1 MVVSLDIH
9 VGLGAW
15 ASYIM
20 INNQGEHSANNDSS
34 THIKDLLDE
43 DFDCQYLD
51 VNELQELADNNSF
64 LVVSQNIRSLGGKFD
79 NFSEYIASFRS
90 LKVSV
95 VALQEVWSVGRIYD
109 LPGYHP
115 IEFNTRDKNRT
126 LNSNCGG
133 GVGIYISDSLDYEI
147 LQFENQFIEG
157 IYESIWVKLNLEHN
171 KTKIVGSVYRP
182 NSAKGDLKRAITIH
196 ETILQELKSNKAYK
210 NSDLLVCSDFNI
222 DLLNYDRHQPTADY
236 VDFQVGLGL
245 LPLITKPTRKYQTSA
260 TLIDH
265 IFATTTDHK
274 IKSGVLEDSDL
285 SDHFGTFYLEDRQV
299 PDRGESTTWTRRI
312 TKANTRNFID
322 LATSVDWDVYEKEQD
337 DQRYYQVVLEK
348 IETMVNTAFPLKS
361 SKPSKKRTLPAWMT
375 GALVESSKVK
385 RKLYRKFKQNPS
397 QGNENIYREYCKV
410 YQRTSRAA
418 KSEFYEKKLER
429 YANNV
434 KETWKI
440 LRAAIGHNKKGGH
453 NFPSYFYDKVNPR
466 VPTAH
471 SGGGPGV
478 GGDDECASAHPSS
491 LPPPEPSAQRE
502 KVTDKQ
508 LIAEGFNTYFSTIG
522 ANLASKIEQKDGVEF
537 DHKSNVKSSD
547 GIFKFQQVDTETIL
561 QKIRLLK
568 NQNSSG
574 SNNISNIL
582 LKTIAPYTI
591 KPIYKLLNRSLRSG
605 TVPKAFKIAKVIPI
619 YKGKDSGSQHEY
631 GNYRPISLLQSLSK
645 VLEKVVDSQVRNF
658 LNYRDILYSK
668 QFGFRG
674 LRGCDQ
680 ALLLFTDFAKSN
692 IFQNRKVLTAFL
704 DLRKAF
710 DTVNHKILLDKLELY
725 GIKGVEKGWFTDYLQ
740 NREQFVQVPSGE
752 FSGLRTV
759 NIGVPQGSVLGPLLF
774 LLYMNDLANYVPEF
788 FTILFADDTSL
799 SLSGYDYEQLLV
811 EFNSLLE
818 KVTLWLRVNLLSL
831 NVGKTKYFL
840 FSKKGEAISHGKVF
854 MDSQEVQ
861 RVGKGQKEETYKYLG
876 VLIGEDLTFDE
887 HVNRVRG
894 KLVSAAFMLNQSKS
908 FLPFNSRLQVYR
920 SIFESHLNFAAIVWS
935 ISKNTI
941 SRLNSVQQKALRS
954 VFLQPRRSHVSQ
966 NLSKFNILRVEQ
978 LITSIR
984 AKFIHNLR
992 IGKLP
997 GEFKNFVTMVDFND
1011 EDVRQSRFSPFNYH
1025 QMRDRTNPRY
1035 HIVKSWNNLP
1045 FLLKAS
1051 QPDDFLEDLR
1061 DHFNMCNDQ
1070 PCSTENCWLC
1080 NET

>member
-1 MVVSLDIH
+1 MDIH
-9 VGLGAW
+9 VELGAW

-20 INNQGEHSANNDSS
+20 NNNLGEHSAVFDSS
-34 THIKDLLDE
+34 THIKDLLDD

-51 VNELQELADNNSF
+51 VNELQELAVNNSF

-79 NFSEYIASFRS
+79 NFREYIASFRS

-115 IEFNTRDKNRT
+115 IEFNTRDKSRT

-210 NSDLLVCSDFNI
+210 KSDLLVCSDFNI

-274 IKSGVLEDSDL
+274 IKSGILEDSDL

-299 PDRGESTTWTRRI
+299 PDRGDSTTWTRRI

-337 DQRYYQVVLEK
+337 DQRYYQAVLEK
-348 IETMVNTAFPLKS
+348 IETMVNTAYPLKP

-397 QGNENIYREYCKV
+397 EGNEKVYREYCKV

-453 NFPSYFYDKVNPR
+453 NFPSYFYEKVSPR

-478 GGDDECASAHPSS
+478 GGDDACASAHPSS
-491 LPPPEPSAQRE
+491 LLPPEPSAQRV

-508 LIAEGFNTYFSTIG
+508 LIA
-522 ANLASKIEQKDGVEF
+522 
-537 DHKSNVKSSD
+537 
-547 GIFKFQQVDTETIL
+547 
-561 QKIRLLK
+561 
-568 NQNSSG
+568 
-574 SNNISNIL
+574 
-582 LKTIAPYTI
+582 
-591 KPIYKLLNRSLRSG
+591 
-605 TVPKAFKIAKVIPI
+605 
-619 YKGKDSGSQHEY
+619 
-631 GNYRPISLLQSLSK
+631 
-645 VLEKVVDSQVRNF
+645 
-658 LNYRDILYSK
+658 
-668 QFGFRG
+668 
-674 LRGCDQ
+674 
-680 ALLLFTDFAKSN
+680 
-692 IFQNRKVLTAFL
+692 
-704 DLRKAF
+704 
-710 DTVNHKILLDKLELY
+710 
-725 GIKGVEKGWFTDYLQ
+725 
-740 NREQFVQVPSGE
+740 
-752 FSGLRTV
+752 
-759 NIGVPQGSVLGPLLF
+759 
-774 LLYMNDLANYVPEF
+774 
-788 FTILFADDTSL
+788 
-799 SLSGYDYEQLLV
+799 
-811 EFNSLLE
+811 
-818 KVTLWLRVNLLSL
+818 
-831 NVGKTKYFL
+831 
-840 FSKKGEAISHGKVF
+840 
-854 MDSQEVQ
+854 
-861 RVGKGQKEETYKYLG
+861 
-876 VLIGEDLTFDE
+876 
-887 HVNRVRG
+887 
-894 KLVSAAFMLNQSKS
+894 
-908 FLPFNSRLQVYR
+908 
-920 SIFESHLNFAAIVWS
+920 
-935 ISKNTI
+935 
-941 SRLNSVQQKALRS
+941 
-954 VFLQPRRSHVSQ
+954 
-966 NLSKFNILRVEQ
+966 
-978 LITSIR
+978 
-984 AKFIHNLR
+984 
-992 IGKLP
+992 
-997 GEFKNFVTMVDFND
+997 
-1011 EDVRQSRFSPFNYH
+1011 
-1025 QMRDRTNPRY
+1025 
-1035 HIVKSWNNLP
+1035 
-1045 FLLKAS
+1045 
-1051 QPDDFLEDLR
+1051 
-1061 DHFNMCNDQ
+1061 
-1070 PCSTENCWLC
+1070 
-1080 NET
+1080 

>member
-1 MVVSLDIH
+1 M
-9 VGLGAW
+9 GLGAW

-95 VALQEVWSVGRIYD
+95 IALQEVWSVGRIYD

-774 LLYMNDLANYVPEF
+774 LLYMNDLANYVPQF

-818 KVTLWLRVNLLSL
+818 KVTLWLRVNLLSF
-831 NVGKTKYFL
+831 NVGKTRYFIL
-840 FSKKGEAISHGKVF
+840 AKKGKQFLMGKFSWTVRKCN
-854 MDSQEVQ
+854 VLAK
-861 RVGKGQKEETYKYLG
+861 GKKRK
-876 VLIGEDLTFDE
+876 LTNIWE
-887 HVNRVRG
+887 
-894 KLVSAAFMLNQSKS
+894 
-908 FLPFNSRLQVYR
+908 FL
-920 SIFESHLNFAAIVWS
+920 
-935 ISKNTI
+935 
-941 SRLNSVQQKALRS
+941 
-954 VFLQPRRSHVSQ
+954 
-966 NLSKFNILRVEQ
+966 
-978 LITSIR
+978 
-984 AKFIHNLR
+984 
-992 IGKLP
+992 
-997 GEFKNFVTMVDFND
+997 
-1011 EDVRQSRFSPFNYH
+1011 
-1025 QMRDRTNPRY
+1025 
-1035 HIVKSWNNLP
+1035 
-1045 FLLKAS
+1045 
-1051 QPDDFLEDLR
+1051 
-1061 DHFNMCNDQ
+1061 
-1070 PCSTENCWLC
+1070 
-1080 NET
+1080 